1 MTQRSSQQYPES
13 GNLRKNISER
23 IRRHCF
29 YRPFLSSI
37 WLCLCSFSLLV
48 LAFPQTDVWI
58 FSWVALVPFLLALDG
73 KRPITSFFIG
83 YFLGILFFAGT
94 LYWFVYVTR
103 LGASLLIL
111 YFGIYFAF
119 FGLGYRLFSRQ
130 SILAKIIFL
139 PSLWV
144 GLEFIRGH
152 LFTGFGWVNLGHS
165 QYKILPLIQ
174 IADSTG
180 VFGISFLIVA
190 VNVLLKEWL
199 GAKAGEA
206 DSIRKQRFLSAVIVS
221 SLLILTVGYGF
232 YRLGTKVS
240 RETVSV
246 AVIQANTPQELK
258 WQKSAWPSIMK
269 TYLDLTREAAG
280 ENPDIM
286 IWPETAFPGF
296 IWEAPQLFLDLRS
309 FIAQLKVSLLLGVV
323 TQLND
328 AYYNSALLIDRDGE
342 VIVQHDK
349 LHLVPFGEYVPL
361 RKVFPFLS
369 DIAPIGD
376 FNAGDKFTLF
386 PVLSRESEAK
396 SPAGFFSVLI
406 CFEDTVPEISAG
418 FVRAGANLLIN
429 ITNDAWFHDT
439 KEPFLHMQD
448 AVFRAVENR
457 KYLIRAANTGVS
469 CFIDSR
475 GRVINRVENKDK
487 KATYV
492 SGYKIERVGL
502 NNQKTFYT
510 KYGDVFTYLCF
521 GSILWGMVAIIR
533 RRLSLRE

>member
-1 MTQRSSQQYPES
+1 MTQQLLQRYSVVE
-13 GNLRKNISER
+13 NILENISER
-23 IRRHCF
+23 IRSHCLRH
-29 YRPFLSSI
+29 PFLSSV
-37 WLCLCSFSLLV
+37 WLCLCSACLLV
-48 LAFPQTDVWI
+48 AAFPQADIWI
-58 FSWVALVPFLLALDG
+58 LSWVALVPFLFVLDG
-73 KRPITSFFIG
+73 KKPAASFFIG
-83 YFLGILFFAGT
+83 YLLGILFFSGT
-94 LYWFVYVTR
+94 LYWFIYVTK
-103 LGASLLIL
+103 LGASLLVL
-111 YFGIYFAF
+111 YFGIYFAL
-119 FGLGYRLFSRQ
+119 FGLGYSLFSGK

-139 PSLWV
+139 PSFWV

-174 IADSTG
+174 ISDTTG

-190 VNVLLKEWL
+190 ANVLLKEWL
-199 GAKAGEA
+199 DAKIEEA
-206 DSIRKQRFLSAVIVS
+206 DSVRKQRSLATGIISI
-221 SLLILTVGYGF
+221 LLIAAIGYGF
-232 YRLGTKVS
+232 YRLSIKVS
-240 RETVSV
+240 RGEVNV

-269 TYLDLTREAAG
+269 TYLDLTQKAAK
-280 ENPDIM
+280 ENPDII

-296 IWEAPQLFLDLRS
+296 IWEAPQLFVELRS
-309 FIAQLKVSLLLGVV
+309 LVAQLKVPLLLGVV
-323 TQLND
+323 TQLDD
-328 AYYNSALLIDRDGE
+328 AYYNSALLIDREGE

-376 FNAGDKFTLF
+376 FNAGNKFTLF
-386 PVLSRESEAK
+386 PVSSGGSETK
-396 SPAGFFSVLI
+396 GPAGFFSVLI
-406 CFEDTVPEISAG
+406 CFEDTVPEISGG
-418 FVRAGANLLIN
+418 FVRTGANLLVN
-429 ITNDAWFHDT
+429 ITNDAWFQDT

-475 GRVINRVENKDK
+475 GKVINRVENTDK

-510 KYGDVFTYLCF
+510 KYGDVFTYFCF
-521 GSILWGMVAIIR
+521 GSILWGIAGIIR
-533 RRLSLRE
+533 RRLF